1 MEATEGQALA
11 SMEDISHEHV
21 EVPKHFICPI
31 SQDLMIDPVVAAD
44 GFTYENRQITQWL

>member
-1 MEATEGQALA
+1 MESTEEQAIA
-11 SMEDISHEHV
+11 SSENNQSFLV

-44 GFTYENRQITQWL
+44 GFTYENRQIS